1 MDINKLIDKFIE
13 YSENEDY
20 KSDEKYLER
29 EQKKKPKYVLDRKY
43 TERAIDREVDKY
55 ANAAEK
61 RYTDPKAEQQM
72 NDSIKKLNELMDRLD
87 QYDRLIEGIDKR
99 TAEADKYYKKREEEY
114 NKKMKAIEDDI
125 TNMKKVFELGNEDY
139 IVKPAEKEIK
149 KAQKDYDKLEKKMS
163 KLTEKRDARVKAAT
177 DADSLIEEQK
187 VYGTRYNNKYKG
199 E

>member
-13 YSENEDY
+13 FNENEDY

-29 EQKKKPKYVLDRKY
+29 EQKKKPKYVLDRKH

-55 ANAAEK
+55 AHAAEK
-61 RYTDPKAEQQM
+61 KYTDPKAEQQM

-149 KAQKDYDKLEKKMS
+149 KAQKDYGKLEKKMS

>member
-13 YSENEDY
+13 YNENEDY

-29 EQKKKPKYVLDRKY
+29 EQKKKPKYVLDRKH
-43 TERAIDREVDKY
+43 TERAIDKEVDKY
-55 ANAAEK
+55 AHAAEK

-177 DADSLIEEQK
+177 EADSLIEEQK